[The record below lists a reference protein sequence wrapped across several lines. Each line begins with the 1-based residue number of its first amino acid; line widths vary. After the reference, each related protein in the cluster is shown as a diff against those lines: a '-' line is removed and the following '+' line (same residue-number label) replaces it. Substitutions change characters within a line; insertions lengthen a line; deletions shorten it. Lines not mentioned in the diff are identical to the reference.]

1 MQAYKTLLI
10 KSNDFCL
17 IQADAGSAVCFRFNS
32 IAAVETHVFPE
43 GKLRSSFIF
52 QEDAAFCT
60 SQTHCGGI
68 SGFDRF
74 CRGKDADIKNEC
86 KDHNNYDRL
95 FHIGILPK
103 RIWLSVFCFGF
114 LLALKYNTS
123 GITELS
129 HKVLAAHPVSVY
141 NTGRKLKRSFSCFLK
156 VKIQE
161 KSRQGVDPAGLNKVG
176 SFKIRRARYC
186 QHIRGWRGR
195 LRRCRTLRHS

>member
-1 MQAYKTLLI
+1 MFSRKESSVPASSFRKTQPSARARRIVEASAVSTDSAAAKTLTLKMSARTI
-10 KSNDFCL
+10 IIMTDFF
-17 IQADAGSAVCFRFNS
+17 ISV
-32 IAAVETHVFPE
+32 
-43 GKLRSSFIF
+43 SSL
-52 QEDAAFCT
+52 
-60 SQTHCGGI
+60 
-68 SGFDRF
+68 
-74 CRGKDADIKNEC
+74 K
-86 KDHNNYDRL
+86 
-95 FHIGILPK
+95 
-103 RIWLSVFCFGF
+103 IWLSVFCFGF

-129 HKVLAAHPVSVY
+129 HKVLTAHPVSVY

-161 KSRQGVDPAGLNKVG
+161 KSRQGVDPAGLNKVR